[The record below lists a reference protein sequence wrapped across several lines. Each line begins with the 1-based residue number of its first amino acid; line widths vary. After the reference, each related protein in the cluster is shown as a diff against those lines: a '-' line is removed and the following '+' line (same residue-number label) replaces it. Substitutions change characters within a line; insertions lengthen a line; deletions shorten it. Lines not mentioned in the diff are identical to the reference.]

1 MATKTSSSRQRA
13 LGFEQADLLM
23 QQSAGILFSGD
34 SGSGKSVALE
44 GLLHQLIHA
53 RWGCTFI
60 DPHGDTAESLERYVA
75 SMPPSVQ
82 RRVIVVRYADT
93 QRVMGSN
100 PLFVDRS
107 VFTDEI
113 TRRAQ
118 ISSRAGH
125 VSKIL
130 LAATGERDFH
140 SKPVLAKWTNR
151 ILTMLAELG
160 LTIADARH
168 FFDTTSPVYR
178 ALLNVAPDIVAQA
191 EMAELAGLRP
201 SDREDIIGS
210 TKNRILNLL
219 QNPVVELSLGKPN
232 GHVDLR
238 RAIQDRAIIIVNL
251 ARGGVL
257 RDEDVEIFANL
268 WLMEVLFAIYNTPRS
283 QRVPHVIAIDELP
296 VFRSSFELIT
306 NALPQVRKYLCRF
319 AVAFQGTQLFEGR
332 QEDRLLNALVSQCN
346 AHFIFRHKNPVDAKF
361 FGEVLKLPSFDTH
374 KVKHV
379 LTQLQQYQDGNEIVV
394 LRDTST
400 SDSHAAQDG
409 GSSSD
414 AVSETTSTSQGT
426 SSGASEST
434 GRGVNQVEGAVHR
447 ALSTNDGRAEQ
458 WGSNESRSASN
469 GSTSTTGK
477 SWSKTK
483 TTGRSVTHKQTL
495 VPRIRTREVVS
506 SVQFLSTD
514 EQVVEAA
521 RDISRLRVG
530 ECFLYLGGVGV
541 SKVRIPLPK
550 NPLAGLPRYAAK
562 KLAALQTSLLARPEY
577 DTTDNLL
584 RQRAQFEERLV
595 GFLNDIV
602 VERRTLAAPSEP
614 VLAVPA
620 SCDNQLIQI

>member
-1 MATKTSSSRQRA
+1 MT
-13 LGFEQADLLM
+13 
-23 QQSAGILFSGD
+23 
-34 SGSGKSVALE
+34 
-44 GLLHQLIHA
+44 
-53 RWGCTFI
+53 
-60 DPHGDTAESLERYVA
+60 
-75 SMPPSVQ
+75 
-82 RRVIVVRYADT
+82 
-93 QRVMGSN
+93 
-100 PLFVDRS
+100 
-107 VFTDEI
+107 
-113 TRRAQ
+113 
-118 ISSRAGH
+118 
-125 VSKIL
+125 
-130 LAATGERDFH
+130 
-140 SKPVLAKWTNR
+140 
-151 ILTMLAELG
+151 
-160 LTIADARH
+160 
-168 FFDTTSPVYR
+168 
-178 ALLNVAPDIVAQA
+178 
-191 EMAELAGLRP
+191 ELAGLRP

-319 AVAFQGTQLFEGR
+319 AVAFQGAQLFEGR

-469 GSTSTTGK
+469 GSTSKESFSPRPGTPGRGAGGEGIQASFEDPSPQPSPRSTGARESFKLGFVRARSCRQCSSFRRMSK
-477 SWSKTK
+477 SWRPPATSRDSESGSASCT
-483 TTGRSVTHKQTL
+483 SVVL
-495 VPRIRTREVVS
+495 VSRRFAFHFRRTRWPVS
-506 SVQFLSTD
+506 RVMPPRSSPHCGQSWSAPARRSPPSQR
-514 EQVVEAA
+514 QVV
-521 RDISRLRVG
+521 
-530 ECFLYLGGVGV
+530 F
-541 SKVRIPLPK
+541 P
-550 NPLAGLPRYAAK
+550 N
-562 KLAALQTSLLARPEY
+562 
-577 DTTDNLL
+577 
-584 RQRAQFEERLV
+584 
-595 GFLNDIV
+595 
-602 VERRTLAAPSEP
+602 
-614 VLAVPA
+614 
-620 SCDNQLIQI
+620 

>member
-1 MATKTSSSRQRA
+1 MATKTSSSRRQA

-44 GLLHQLIHA
+44 GLLHRLIHA

-82 RRVIVVRYADT
+82 RRVIVIRYADT
-93 QRVMGSN
+93 QRITGLN
-100 PLFVDRS
+100 PLFVDRT
-107 VFTDEI
+107 VFTDDI
-113 TRRAQ
+113 SRRAQ
-118 ISSRAGH
+118 IASRAGH
-125 VSKIL
+125 VAKIV
-130 LAATGERDFH
+130 LAATGEKDFH

-151 ILTMLAELG
+151 VLTTLADFG
-160 LTIADARH
+160 LTISDARH
-168 FFDTTSPVYR
+168 FFDTSSPVYR
-178 ALLNVAPDIVAQA
+178 ALSMVAPDFVAQA
-191 EMAELAGLRP
+191 EMQELASLRP

-210 TKNRILNLL
+210 TKNRFLNLL
-219 QNPVVELSLGKPN
+219 QNPMVELSLGKPN
-232 GHVDLR
+232 GHINLR
-238 RAIQDRAIIIVNL
+238 QAIQDRAIIIVNL

-257 RDEDVEIFANL
+257 REEDVEIFANL

-306 NALPQVRKYLCRF
+306 NALPQVRKFLCRF

-346 AHFIFRHKNPVDAKF
+346 AHFVFRHKNPVDAKF
-361 FGEVLKLPSFDTH
+361 FGEILKLPGLDTH

-379 LTQLQQYQDGNEIVV
+379 LTQLHQYQNGNEILV

-400 SDSHAAQDG
+400 SDSQAAQDG

-414 AVSETTSTSQGT
+414 AVSETNSSTHGS
-426 SSGASEST
+426 SSGASENT
-434 GRGVNQVEGAVHR
+434 GRGTNQVEGAVHR
-447 ALSTNDGRAEQ
+447 ALSTSDGKSEQ
-458 WGSNESRSASN
+458 WGSNQSDTSAR
-469 GSTSTTGK
+469 GTTATTGK
-477 SWSKTK
+477 SWSETKTK
-483 TTGRSVTHKQTL
+483 GRSVTHKQTL
-495 VPRIRTREVVS
+495 VPCIRTREVVS

-514 EQVVEAA
+514 EQVLEVAS
-521 RDISRLRVG
+521 DIARLRVG
-530 ECFLYLGGVGV
+530 ECFLYIGGNGV

-550 NPLAGLPRYAAK
+550 NPLAGLPRYANK
-562 KLAALQTSLLARPEY
+562 KLGALRASLLERPEY

-584 RQRAQFEERLV
+584 RQRAEFETRLV
-595 GFLNDIV
+595 GFLNDVV
-602 VERRTLAAPSEP
+602 VERMTLAAPPEP
-614 VLAVPA
+614 VLSVSA